1 MMLEDFVLTVRKMID
16 FHRLHL
22 EEQDFIYDEWQV
34 VINPNL
40 ERELSRES
48 MNFVE
53 RPVDIKIKTVCGLD
67 LKTDETVDTNCI
79 YITQKDE
86 GG

>member
-1 MMLEDFVLTVRKMID
+1 MTLEDFVLTVRKMID
-16 FHRLHL
+16 FHRL
-22 EEQDFIYDEWQV
+22 
-34 VINPNL
+34 
-40 ERELSRES
+40 
-48 MNFVE
+48 NFVE
-53 RPVDIKIKTVCGLD
+53 RPVDVKIKTVCGLD